1 MFILM
6 IFAILLLQGNIG
18 TWESNGKLQN
28 CKIITDYLF
37 FNLNNIQNF
46 SDLDTFVSFLEIYS
60 ELELRM
66 IESDRRILE
75 KTLSNFNSL
84 NTRPLQSSYSNI
96 RLDLKL
102 MSMGGALKCQLS
114 SQATLVKWWQTQKIQ
129 ASTSKATLK
138 IHEWK
143 QLYEMCIKD
152 LQFMAGSLSHKISFP
167 SQVIKFLL
175 DQSSSLYSRVTIW
188 RMGTTELIPI
198 KNLHLWCC
206 PKILRD
212 FRNLEDKTR
221 PQAFFSYLRSIID
234 TDIRYRAESKGFVER
249 SY

>member
-18 TWESNGKLQN
+18 TWESNGKLQIA
-28 CKIITDYLF
+28 KLLLIT
-37 FNLNNIQNF
+37 F
-46 SDLDTFVSFLEIYS
+46 SLIWITSRISLIWIVVSFLEIYS

-66 IESDRRILE
+66 IESDRWILE

-84 NTRPLQSSYSNI
+84 NTHPLQSSYSNI
-96 RLDLKL
+96 RLNLKL

-175 DQSSSLYSRVTIW
+175 DHSSSLYSRVTIW

-198 KNLHLWCC
+198 ENLHLWCC

-212 FRNLEDKTR
+212 FRNLEDKTG

>member
-84 NTRPLQSSYSNI
+84 NTRPLQ
-96 RLDLKL
+96 
-102 MSMGGALKCQLS
+102 
-114 SQATLVKWWQTQKIQ
+114 VPTQI
-129 ASTSKATLK
+129 
-138 IHEWK
+138 
-143 QLYEMCIKD
+143 
-152 LQFMAGSLSHKISFP
+152 
-167 SQVIKFLL
+167 
-175 DQSSSLYSRVTIW
+175 
-188 RMGTTELIPI
+188 
-198 KNLHLWCC
+198 
-206 PKILRD
+206 
-212 FRNLEDKTR
+212 
-221 PQAFFSYLRSIID
+221 
-234 TDIRYRAESKGFVER
+234 
-249 SY
+249 